1 MKLPKSVK
9 KWIKALRSGKY
20 KQGYSRLATGG
31 GKDTEYCCLG
41 VACELY
47 MKEFPEKLSKELS
60 AFGNYSYY
68 EEGGFPMTGGL
79 PLVVR
84 DWLGLERCN
93 GGYQD
98 KDDIDRE
105 ISLAHY
111 NDAEKYTFDQIADVI
126 EKDYEL
132 MAKKKVGD
140 L

>member
-1 MKLPKSVK
+1 MTLPEPVQ
-9 KWIKALRSGKY
+9 KWIKALRSGEY
-20 KQGYSRLATGG
+20 KQGYNRLASPG
-31 GKDTEYCCLG
+31 DMYCCLG

-47 MKEFPEKLSKELS
+47 MKEFPEKLSKKWSPL
-60 AFGNYSYY
+60 GNYEYY

-132 MAKKKVGD
+132 MCKERTND
-140 L
+140 IT